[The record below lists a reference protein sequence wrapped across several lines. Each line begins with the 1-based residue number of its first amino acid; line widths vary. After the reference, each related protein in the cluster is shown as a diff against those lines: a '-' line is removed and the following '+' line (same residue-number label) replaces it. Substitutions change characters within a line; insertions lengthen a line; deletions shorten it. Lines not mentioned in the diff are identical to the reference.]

1 MIAWI
6 YCTRPAE
13 RWQGDGRA
21 THCRLINGLVGENL
35 HRTPWIFPWN
45 MGLSCKFSLK
55 PIHWTY
61 DDYLWIET
69 WNLGWTLGSKKKLF
83 FFRIKNWLVVT
94 GTWLDYDFP
103 FSWEWN
109 NHPNWRTHSII
120 FQDGVGLNHQPPTRG
135 SHGKLWTIPSLLFI
149 DLIPS
154 GKLTVCYWKW
164 PSRNS
169 GFSHSKWWIFP

>member
-1 MIAWI
+1 MAGRPTADWSMDWLGKIFTGHHGFSHEIWGFPVNFPLNQSIELMMTI
-6 YCTRPAE
+6 YE
-13 RWQGDGRA
+13 L
-21 THCRLINGLVGENL
+21 RL
-35 HRTPWIFPWN
+35 
-45 MGLSCKFSLK
+45 
-55 PIHWTY
+55 
-61 DDYLWIET
+61 ET
-69 WNLGWTLGSKKKLF
+69 WDEHWEVKKNF
-83 FFRIKNWLVVT
+83 FFSRIKNWLVVT

-120 FQDGVGLNHQPPTRG
+120 FQDGVGPNHQPPTRG